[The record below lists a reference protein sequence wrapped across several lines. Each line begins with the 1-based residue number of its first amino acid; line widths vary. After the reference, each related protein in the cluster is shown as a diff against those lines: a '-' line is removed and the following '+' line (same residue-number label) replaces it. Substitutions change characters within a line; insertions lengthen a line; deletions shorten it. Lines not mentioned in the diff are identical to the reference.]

1 MEPLKKA
8 ILKLKEKGG
17 RVMKT
22 KLSVIG
28 GIAACTLMG
37 AGIGYIMKT
46 AKPKRKPMHK
56 TAGQALKSVGTMIE
70 HMNF

>member
-1 MEPLKKA
+1 
-8 ILKLKEKGG
+8 
-17 RVMKT
+17 MKT